1 MTKLLI
7 INYFFGDERVPTG
20 RMVNDICEQLKNKN
34 IKFKVFS
41 SGNKYKDIDSK
52 KVIKKYE
59 IRSPS
64 FTNFSFINYILFFIS
79 VLFHVYKYN
88 YQKFLI
94 LTDPPFLILI
104 SPLIKFF
111 KKKNE
116 IIYWTMDLY
125 PEALYA
131 SKIFPFQNRFVFNL
145 LKSIKNYSLKYVDKM
160 INLSE
165 CQNKILKQ
173 YRNTK
178 KIITKI
184 VHPWDLR
191 DIKVKKKNTKKF
203 LTKYNLTKKKIILY
217 AGNIGAAHSVDTLIE
232 LINFS
237 EKKNKEFFFIFA
249 CIGKKKQKLINYLK
263 FNKNVLITD
272 YFSNRETSHLLNSAF
287 CHLVT
292 LEDDWAGIVYPS
304 KIFGT
309 IKTKKPIVYIGPNKT
324 DIDKFIRLNKY
335 GITFRNG
342 EKPSK
347 ILKSIEIF
355 SNLNKL
361 TSANSYSKN
370 PKKIIDFILN

>member
-1 MTKLLI
+1 
-7 INYFFGDERVPTG
+7 
-20 RMVNDICEQLKNKN
+20 MVNDICEQLKNKN

-41 SGNKYKDIDSK
+41 SGNKYKNIDSK

-59 IRSPS
+59 FRSPS

-145 LKSIKNYSLKYVDKM
+145 LKSIKNYSLKHVDKM

-173 YRNTK
+173 YCNTK

-184 VHPWDLR
+184 IHPWDLR

-203 LTKYNLTKKKIILY
+203 LTKYNLKKKKIILY

-249 CIGKKKQKLINYLK
+249 CMGKKKQKLINYLK

-304 KIFGT
+304 KIFGV

-361 TSANSYSKN
+361 TSVNSYSIN